1 MSRSLPHRAAA
12 LLGLTHL
19 LSQFWPLWQ
28 KLRTFVSPLSDGK
41 HQSKH
46 QQHPRAFAQLQ
57 VRAGNLSCGCSLG
70 KVWPL
75 DRVHT
80 ACSHSPTAAALLC
93 ARGRHTSHLCTQ
105 GIQCCNVLWAG
116 IIFSPKVKL
125 SPLTTQ
131 PLKLLFAISEVV
143 QESACFICRFNG
155 QRCPLS
161 ARNARAESYWIVSR
175 LFWWVTIQTFRFLV
189 LRVLGFQS

>member
-12 LLGLTHL
+12 LLGLTHF

-46 QQHPRAFAQLQ
+46 QQHLRAFAQLQ

-75 DRVHT
+75 DHI
-80 ACSHSPTAAALLC
+80 ACSRSPTAAALLC
-93 ARGRHTSHLCTQ
+93 ARGKHTSHLCTQ
-105 GIQCCNVLWAG
+105 GTWCCSVLWAG
-116 IIFSPKVKL
+116 IMFSPKVKL

-131 PLKLLFAISEVV
+131 PLKFAISEVV

-161 ARNARAESYWIVSR
+161 ARTARAESYWIVSR
-175 LFWWVTIQTFRFLV
+175 LFWCVSTQTFRFLV